1 MQRAVVVA
9 LTEGLHARP
18 AAQFVAT
25 AGRQPAVVTIA
36 RPGGTPVAA
45 ASILAVMMLG
55 VCVGD
60 EVVLATADDDAD
72 ASASIDALEQ
82 FLLQPAVV

>member
-1 MQRAVVVA
+1 MQRSVVVA
-9 LTEGLHARP
+9 LAEGLHARP

-25 AGRQPAVVTIA
+25 AGRQPAAVTIA
-36 RPGGTPVAA
+36 KGDSEPVAA

-55 VCVGD
+55 VGSGD
-60 EVVLATADDDAD
+60 EVVLATDSDDEA

-82 FLLQPAVV
+82 FLLRPAVA